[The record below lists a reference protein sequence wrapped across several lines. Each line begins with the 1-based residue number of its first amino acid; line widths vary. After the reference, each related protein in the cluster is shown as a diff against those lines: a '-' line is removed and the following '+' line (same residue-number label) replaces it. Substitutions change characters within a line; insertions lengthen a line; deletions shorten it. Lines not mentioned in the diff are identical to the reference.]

1 MFQNFKITLQN
12 NKNLLV
18 YYFSLT
24 TLTLILFCPIFR
36 FVVKNTAYFFS
47 GIDIIKL
54 HKVKIQQISDLGLL
68 QFCILPLPI
77 LLKISVVM
85 QCLALIFGN
94 ILLKFR
100 KYVWAATSF
109 LVGFFSVFVFTLSV
123 NEFRKNIL
131 NSKLNLNKIFLN
143 ASLTYKLLIVLLLIF
158 AIFSIL
164 KCGKEKLAESV
175 FFCSTIVSTL
185 IACSIITYIVIYG
198 VPGIAKIG
206 VLNFLFGTAWSPNL
220 NKYGVFHLITSSIF
234 STIGATFLAT
244 PFGIL
249 CATYLSEFA
258 PKRLLFFINPIVE
271 ILAGVPS
278 VVYGFF
284 GMTVIVP
291 TIRNIFINFNLL
303 DSMPVVG
310 DSLLAVIVV
319 LTIMILPTIVS
330 TCFVTL
336 QSTPK
341 SLREASLNLGATK
354 VQTVFKVTLKN
365 AKGGIFSGVTLAVAK
380 AIGET
385 MAVIM
390 VAGNVVRPP
399 ELLGPVRLLTT
410 GIAID
415 MAYSSGLLRQALFGI
430 GLLLLALIVVANIS
444 FAAISKKRLKP

>member
-68 QFCILPLPI
+68 QFYILPLPI

-185 IACSIITYIVIYG
+185 IACSIITYIVIY
-198 VPGIAKIG
+198 
-206 VLNFLFGTAWSPNL
+206 
-220 NKYGVFHLITSSIF
+220 
-234 STIGATFLAT
+234 
-244 PFGIL
+244 
-249 CATYLSEFA
+249 
-258 PKRLLFFINPIVE
+258 
-271 ILAGVPS
+271 GVPS